1 MKLNKS
7 EAKALYWSK
16 VPAEERSQKARE
28 MAKTKHANLTPQ
40 ERSEHAKKMIRARI
54 DRRKAIQEEIDSSY

>member
-1 MKLNKS
+1 MEQKLTKS

-16 VPAEERSQKARE
+16 IPAEERSQKARD

-40 ERSEHAKKMIRARI
+40 ERSEHAKKMINARLN
-54 DRRKAIQEEIDSSY
+54 KVL